1 MNYLDIEVGIEA
13 SEEVVEQEPV
23 EAEAVLRSH
32 YRQVCRNYIAIEATW
47 ELIFIL
53 ISSKYKMYL
62 FLFQWIFKKIKL
74 LAIKK
79 KSREIIDA
87 DNF

>member
-47 ELIFIL
+47 ELIFNL
-53 ISSKYKMYL
+53 ISSKYKINL
-62 FLFQWIFKKIKL
+62 FLLVAVNLPK
-74 LAIKK
+74 
-79 KSREIIDA
+79 
-87 DNF
+87 N

>member
-53 ISSKYKMYL
+53 ISSKYIL
-62 FLFQWIFKKIKL
+62 LQWIWKKKINYL
-74 LAIKK
+74 Q
-79 KSREIIDA
+79 
-87 DNF
+87 F